1 MSKETEKAVAEYLT
15 AHGITFKADYIG
27 QRKREGWDCDAWICG
42 LYKGKLAETFE
53 YFTGLGH
60 RQYRNGVT
68 PSIVFAGGPGTVYR
82 ERYDAGHKKPVTPP
96 AAGVLHSLILD
107 SSAIGQSFE
116 SWASDYGY
124 DTDSRKAEEIYRACQ
139 RNTDK
144 LQRILTRADLEALEA
159 LLQDY

>member
-1 MSKETEKAVAEYLT
+1 MSKETETAVAEYLT
-15 AHGITFKADYIG
+15 AHGITFKSDYIG
-27 QRKREGWDCDAWICG
+27 QRKRDNWDCDAWICG
-42 LYKGKLAETFE
+42 LYKGRAAECFE

-60 RQYRNGVT
+60 RQYRGNKE
-68 PSIVFAGGPGTVYR
+68 PLEAFAGRPGTVYR
-82 ERYDAGHKKPVTPP
+82 ERYDAGHKKPVAPP
-96 AAGVLHSLILD
+96 AAGVLYSLILD
-107 SSAIGQSFE
+107 SSAVGQSFE